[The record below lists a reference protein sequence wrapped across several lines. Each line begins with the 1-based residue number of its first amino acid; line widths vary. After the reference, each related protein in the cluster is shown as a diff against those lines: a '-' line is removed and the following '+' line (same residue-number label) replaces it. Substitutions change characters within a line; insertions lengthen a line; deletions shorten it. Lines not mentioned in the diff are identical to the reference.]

1 VDGVESLTRVVHG
14 LAEAFLALLEHV
26 RVNVDNVDGKIAVRL
41 AFAGMVED
49 AECNIASTPGNVDAA
64 SDLADSGTSW
74 VERGNKRILPETMNA
89 HRHGI
94 IHKVVF

>member
-1 VDGVESLTRVVHG
+1 MSAKSLTCVVHG

-26 RVNVDNVDGKIAVRL
+26 GVNIDNINGEVAVRF

-49 AECNIASTPGNVDAA
+49 AECNIASAPGNINAA
-64 SDLADSGTSW
+64 SDLADFRASW
-74 VERGNKRILPETMNA
+74 IERGNKRVLPEAVNA
-89 HRHGI
+89 HGHRI